1 MGDTDIFG
9 DMALIAEIH
18 QPRFGL
24 VPIGDRFTMG
34 AATAALAC
42 RRFFR
47 FDTVIPCHY
56 ATFGLLDATPDAFV
70 AAMAGSGT
78 TVVVPEKGV
87 ATLLQSRSN

>member
-9 DMALIAEIH
+9 DMALIAEIY
-18 QPRFGL
+18 QPASGL

-34 AATAALAC
+34 ARTAALAC
-42 RRFFR
+42 RRFFA

-70 AAMAGSGT
+70 AEMAGAST
-78 TVVVPEKGV
+78 RVLILRR
-87 ATLLQSRSN
+87 AWRSAV